1 MTTASMLLTV
11 ATTWNVSTDKIDKE
25 GCLGVAI
32 KHVTAEA
39 AKEVRESPSTK
50 EQALA
55 IMREWIQQNIDIK
68 NVRQGKSMNPPQP
81 VCFVELEYKVQYLI
95 SIPSY
100 VS

>member
-68 NVRQGKSMNPPQP
+68 NVRQGKTMNLSIGKLLYQ
-81 VCFVELEYKVQYLI
+81 VLLGKYKLAFQLATN
-95 SIPSY
+95 
-100 VS
+100 

>member
-1 MTTASMLLTV
+1 MLLTV

-25 GCLGVAI
+25 GCLTMAT

-50 EQALA
+50 EQALT

-68 NVRQGKSMNPPQP
+68 NVRQGTYWICSPANTCTNLLLINPLL
-81 VCFVELEYKVQYLI
+81 CEIDFDFKRN
-95 SIPSY
+95 
-100 VS
+100 

>member
-25 GCLGVAI
+25 GCLTMAT

-50 EQALA
+50 EQALT

-68 NVRQGKSMNPPQP
+68 NVRQGTH
-81 VCFVELEYKVQYLI
+81 
-95 SIPSY
+95 
-100 VS
+100 